1 MNNFFA
7 FDSDIAAPGSP
18 RRDFRF
24 LFKSPGTLRDGDLAD
39 AIEASATAALAPDG
53 IAIVCIE
60 TEVAMVARAL
70 RNKSE
75 LKVAAGRLKGR
86 ISLYVCFVQ
95 KSGQIVLNEKIC
107 NASKPDEEF
116 LKSASSRIF
125 NAGLGKLFSSHHVL
139 VEAPSGFTF
148 VKPSGDR
155 STRFLRAEDALTEVE
170 NVHFLSCALL
180 AKINSRHGDVERP
193 IEVIYIDTMAIASV
207 AYALC
212 DLYPL
217 LYGHPRPRVI
227 SFHSHDGLEN
237 FRFPL
242 KGTSLC
248 LISASSSM
256 RLEGKWREMSRCHP
270 AEVVTL
276 LTFDSATNFKDALF
290 ALKDEKAPNTS
301 VSSHELR
308 DIRIAGERFAPEDLR
323 PKKILLRKEAHKSE
337 SANTFSKL
345 FSADG
350 FLSVQRKATANSK
363 KVRPI
368 YLSDSALPQLKE
380 FKSFLLKAVMQRV
393 PASLSAIVYQDDNA
407 SKAMAEECALLLK
420 PMLKNGAKLKL
431 ISHQNLQQQ
440 KNFIDRDGGL
450 LIVAAI
456 VGRGSKLLSIGR
468 DLRPIHI
475 GAKTYL
481 VGAQIA
487 ETQSQLSSLVG
498 NLRYSAEESLIHVDV
513 FASVAIGE
521 SLALSYAREQAALL
535 KLNLEEIQSP
545 IAGRSNEVAG
555 TTDGLLNNALMPWGS
570 SLKKELALRPDF
582 AYWDFKYKKN
592 GNYTPAVL
600 LTTAAILQ
608 QARESKKI
616 AHANRLGTDAFQQV
630 VLDPENFARYNDGVI
645 QAALLRA
652 ALPGELDYS
661 SESEA
666 SKYMADFLVKVFI
679 QHTQAQGEAALE
691 FALALHTNSVKL
703 TEEHH
708 KELIQQVKAPLTGNT
723 ATKKVLRI
731 LLGIDPP
738 PVSSALPSWL

>member
-7 FDSDIAAPGSP
+7 FDSGIAMPGSP

-24 LFKSPGTLRDGDLAD
+24 LFKSPGTLRYGDLAD

-53 IAIVCIE
+53 IAIICIE
-60 TEVAMVARAL
+60 TEVASVAKAI
-70 RNKSE
+70 KKEPE
-75 LKVAAGRLKGR
+75 LQVAIGRLKGR
-86 ISLYVCFVQ
+86 IALYVCSVQ
-95 KSGQIVLNEKIC
+95 KSGKIVLNQKIC
-107 NASKPDEEF
+107 NVNKLDEER

-125 NAGLGKLFSSHHVL
+125 NSGLEQLFTSHHVL

-180 AKINSRHGDVERP
+180 AKINSRHSHIEGP
-193 IEVIYIDTMAIASV
+193 IEVIYIDTMAISSV

-212 DLYPL
+212 DLYRL
-217 LYGHPRPRVI
+217 LYNHPRPRVV
-227 SFHSHDGLEN
+227 SFHSHDGLED

-242 KGTSLC
+242 RGTSLC

-256 RLEGKWREMSRCHP
+256 RLEGKWREKSHCHP

-276 LTFDSATNFKDALF
+276 LTFDSAENFKDALF
-290 ALKDEKAPNTS
+290 ALTDEKGPKDFN
-301 VSSHELR
+301 SSRELR
-308 DIRIAGERFAPEDLR
+308 DIRIAGERFAPEDLK

-337 SANTFSKL
+337 SANTFSEL
-345 FSADG
+345 FSKDG
-350 FLSVQRKATANSK
+350 FLSVQRKVSANSK

-368 YLSDSALPQLKE
+368 YISDGVLPQLKE
-380 FKSFLLKAVMQRV
+380 YQAFLDKALMQRV
-393 PASLSAIVYQDDNA
+393 PASLSAIVHQDDDA
-407 SKAMAEECALLLK
+407 SEAMAKECAQRLK
-420 PMLKNGAKLKL
+420 PMLRNGAKLKV
-431 ISHQNLQQQ
+431 ISHKDLQQQ
-440 KNFIDRDGGL
+440 KNFIKRDGGL

-487 ETQSQLSSLVG
+487 ETQSQINSLVG
-498 NLRYSAEESLIHVDV
+498 NLRYSAEGSLIHVDV

-521 SLALSYAREQAALL
+521 SLSLSYDREQDALS
-535 KLNLEEIQSP
+535 KLNLEEIGSP
-545 IAGRSNEVAG
+545 IAGRVIDIAG
-555 TTDGLLNNALMPWGS
+555 TTKGLLKNALMPWGP
-570 SLKKELALRPDF
+570 SLKKELTLRPDF
-582 AYWDFKYKKN
+582 AYWEFKYKKV

-608 QARESKKI
+608 QARDSKKI

-661 SESEA
+661 SENEA
-666 SKYMADFLVKVFI
+666 SRYMTDFLVKVFV

-703 TEEHH
+703 TKEHH
-708 KELIQQVKAPLTGNT
+708 EELIQLVTIPLAGNT
-723 ATKKVLRI
+723 AAKKLLRI
-731 LLGIDPP
+731 LLGIEPP
-738 PVSSALPSWL
+738 PISSTLPADF